1 MVRPKT
7 TILGSRQQL
16 CLNPAVSKL
25 PAAAANQACR
35 SEVSHRSCSWYTTP
49 SLCNLNPV
57 LWLCYRTPHF
67 MLCHVDQISC
77 ALGTSSGLIVNRYNR
92 VEPFLQRYPDTNHE
106 PLEIEQLVR
115 LGTARGPCPF
125 YLAREMTRNAEL
137 VFMPYN
143 YLIDGRTRAGL
154 SMLSLENAV
163 LIFDEA
169 HNVEVRLPV
178 SLGLQVPLG

>member
-1 MVRPKT
+1 M
-7 TILGSRQQL
+7 
-16 CLNPAVSKL
+16 
-25 PAAAANQACR
+25 
-35 SEVSHRSCSWYTTP
+35 
-49 SLCNLNPV
+49 
-57 LWLCYRTPHF
+57 
-67 MLCHVDQISC
+67 
-77 ALGTSSGLIVNRYNR
+77 
-92 VEPFLQRYPDTNHE
+92 EPFLQRYPDTNHE
-106 PLEIEQLVR
+106 PLDIEQLVR

-169 HNVEVRLPV
+169 HNVEVRLSV
-178 SLGLQVPLG
+178 SLGLKALLEMTALVIHCLIIQVYRLLEDRICNFQS